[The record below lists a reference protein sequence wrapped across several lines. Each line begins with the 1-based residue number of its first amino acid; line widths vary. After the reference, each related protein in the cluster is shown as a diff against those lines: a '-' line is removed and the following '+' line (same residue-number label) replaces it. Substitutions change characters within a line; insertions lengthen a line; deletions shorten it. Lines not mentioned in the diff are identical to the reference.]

1 MDERNNK
8 KGNFLALLKAFP
20 KIDPIIDNHMKHGKR
35 YLDDSIE
42 NSKQYYA
49 CPAEY
54 VGRKTRASLS

>member
-1 MDERNNK
+1 MKFSCPFESV
-8 KGNFLALLKAFP
+8 P
-20 KIDPIIDNHMKHGKR
+20 KNWSKKHGKK